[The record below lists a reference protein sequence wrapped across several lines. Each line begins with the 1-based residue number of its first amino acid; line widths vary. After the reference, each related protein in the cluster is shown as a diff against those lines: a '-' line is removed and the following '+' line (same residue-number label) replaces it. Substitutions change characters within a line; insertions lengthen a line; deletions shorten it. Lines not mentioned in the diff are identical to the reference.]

1 MASPYQDANSLS
13 HARGGVAW
21 PAWARPILQ
30 SWRRAIRAALEWRGV
45 GIAERLELLG
55 MTVNY
60 DNSNSA
66 NSNSKSI
73 PVALEWRD
81 GFARDFSGVA

>member
-1 MASPYQDANSLS
+1 MAW
-13 HARGGVAW
+13 RGGA
-21 PAWARPILQ
+21 AWARPILQ
-30 SWRRAIRAALEWRGV
+30 SERRAIRAALEWRGV
-45 GIAERLELLG
+45 GIVERLELLG